1 MSGSLPQSLLS
12 TGTLS
17 LSGQS
22 TEAGDTRPHCT
33 VVHSVHSGHHL
44 SQDSF
49 TLFQLKGSKVIIIFL
64 IEMAKYM
71 DMKEFKV
78 LMRAF
83 KQCKFYYGKKE
94 ILRQKNVKGLLS

>member
-1 MSGSLPQSLLS
+1 
-12 TGTLS
+12 
-17 LSGQS
+17 
-22 TEAGDTRPHCT
+22 
-33 VVHSVHSGHHL
+33 
-44 SQDSF
+44 
-49 TLFQLKGSKVIIIFL
+49 
-64 IEMAKYM
+64 MAKYK